1 MVTVQQ
7 AVPTTS
13 TRNTR
18 AGWAVTIAT
27 LGAFLAFLDA
37 TIVNICFPAI
47 AATFP
52 HASTGTLAWVLNAY
66 NLVFGAVLVAGGQL
80 ADVFGRRRTF
90 VLGVALFTTSS
101 ALCATAGSV
110 ELLIGWRVLQAAGAA
125 LLVPASLGVVINAVP
140 TEQRAGKVALW
151 GAAAALA
158 AGVGPL
164 AGGAL
169 VAMSGWRLAFLVN
182 VPLGLAAL
190 VASRSIVESRA
201 PGRRRI
207 PDLVGTAML
216 AAALAA
222 LSLGIIE
229 EPAWHWTGAA
239 TLACLGTGALLL
251 GVVGRRLLTQAV
263 PVIDPALLR
272 LPTFAAANLAT
283 LVAGIGMYA
292 YLLDHV
298 LWLHYVWGYS
308 LLRAG
313 LAVAPSAFV
322 TAIVAA
328 KVGHLAQ
335 RHGFRAVVLPGA
347 LVWAAALW
355 WFAHR
360 VGTTPAFLRE
370 WLPGAVLA
378 GVGAG
383 ATLPQLGSAG
393 AAAVP
398 FGRYATASSII
409 SAARQIGGVFGI
421 SLLVVLVGN
430 EATRTPQQLI
440 AGLRHGWELASICFL
455 VVAALSLALRQPG
468 EVVESAGPLPS
479 PALTHNPSM
488 PLPRSRPDA
497 RAGVFAELDG
507 PTLAEIAARA
517 RRRTVLAGG
526 TLIREGDTATSVHV
540 VLTGRLLVH
549 RNNAVVADLGPGS
562 VVGELAALTHEPRN
576 ATITAARDTE
586 VAEVAAQDL
595 HAVLEERPRSSLAI
609 ARALARE
616 VRALQAAAQPSA
628 APSIVAV
635 VAAEGPAP
643 VAVADQLGAALSSY
657 LRVVAPGRVDAVG
670 LQRAERDG
678 DRVLLVAG
686 TDDPEWHAFCV
697 RHADRVV
704 VVGAALPVHPL
715 RFEGAE
721 LVLLGNPWTEAI
733 TAWLDATGARRAHVV
748 QRVGYRPL
756 AARLAGRSLGVALAG
771 GGARAF
777 AHIGL
782 LQELDD
788 AGLAVDRLAGT
799 SVGAYVA
806 AAYASG
812 VQGRDLEELFRSEFV
827 LRNPIGD
834 WTVPAVSLSRGGRIR
849 RAAERVFGDSIVEE
863 LPRELTVTAT
873 DIYRRE
879 SVVMRAGRVA
889 DVTRASAAL
898 PVLLPPVRLGD
909 RTLVDGALTGNL
921 PVVPLAEEGVGPV
934 LASNLSLGG
943 DGPRET
949 SPDRTPKVPAMTET
963 LMRALLFAGAEEDA
977 RAKQLADVVVTA
989 RVGHVGLL
997 EFHQIDAA
1005 IEAGRAAGRAAVAEL
1020 MGATR

>member
-7 AVPTTS
+7 VVAAAPS
-13 TRNTR
+13 RRTR

-47 AATFP
+47 ASTFP
-52 HASTGTLAWVLNAY
+52 HASTGTLAWILNAY
-66 NLVFGAVLVAGGQL
+66 NLVFGALLVAGGQL
-80 ADVFGRRRTF
+80 ADVIGRRRTF
-90 VLGVALFTTSS
+90 LLGVTLFTAAS

-110 ELLIGWRVLQAAGAA
+110 EILIAWRVLQAAGAA

-140 TEQRAGKVALW
+140 MEQRAGKVALW

-164 AGGAL
+164 AGGSL
-169 VAMSGWRLAFLVN
+169 VAVSGWRLAFLVN
-182 VPLGLAAL
+182 VPLGVAAL
-190 VASRSIVESRA
+190 IASRYIVESRA
-201 PGRRRI
+201 PGRRRT
-207 PDLVGTAML
+207 PDLVGTATL
-216 AAALAA
+216 ALALA
-222 LSLGIIE
+222 VLSLAIIE
-229 EPAWHWTGAA
+229 EPEWHWTGAG
-239 TLACLGTGALLL
+239 TLACFAIGAGLL
-251 GVVGRRLLTQAV
+251 GLVARRLFTQRA
-263 PVIDPALLR
+263 PVLDPALLR
-272 LPTFAAANLAT
+272 VPTFAAANLAT
-283 LVAGIGMYA
+283 MVAGAGMYA
-292 YLLDHV
+292 YLLNHV

-328 KVGHLAQ
+328 KVGHLAT
-335 RHGFRAVVLPGA
+335 RHGFRAIVVPGA
-347 LVWAAALW
+347 LLWAAALW

-360 VGTTPAFLRE
+360 VGTTPAFLHD
-370 WLPGAVLA
+370 WLPGAILA
-378 GVGAG
+378 GAGAG

-398 FGRYATASSII
+398 FGRYATASSVI

-430 EATRTPQQLI
+430 EATRTPEQLI
-440 AGLRHGWELASICFL
+440 AGLRHGWEFSAVCFV
-455 VVAALSLALRQPG
+455 VVAVIATALRRPG
-468 EVVESAGPLPS
+468 EVVESAGPLAP
-479 PALTHNPSM
+479 PALTHNPTV
-488 PLPRSRPDA
+488 PLPRLAPAA
-497 RAGVFAELDG
+497 RTGVFSELD
-507 PTLAEIAARA
+507 PTTLAELAARSH
-517 RRRTVLAGG
+517 RRTLLAGR
-526 TLIREGDTATSVHV
+526 TLFREGEAGTSVHV

-549 RNNAVVADLGPGS
+549 KNDAVVADLGPGS

-576 ATITAARDTE
+576 ATITAARDSE
-586 VAEVAAQDL
+586 VAEVASEDL
-595 HAVLEERPRSSLAI
+595 HAVLKDRPDSSLAI

-616 VRALQAAAQPSA
+616 VRALQAAAAPSA

-635 VAAEGPAP
+635 IAAAGPAP
-643 VAVADQLGAALSSY
+643 VAVADSIGAALSSY
-657 LRVVAPGRVDAVG
+657 LKVVTPGRVDAVG
-670 LQRAERDG
+670 LERAERQG

-686 TDDPEWHAFCV
+686 TDDEEWRAFCL

-704 VVGAALPVHPL
+704 VVGAALPQQPQ
-715 RFEGAE
+715 RYDGSE
-721 LVLLGNPWTEAI
+721 LVLLGNPWTDAI
-733 TAWLDATGARRAHVV
+733 TAWLEATGARRAHVV
-748 QRVGYRPL
+748 ERTGYRPL

-782 LQELDD
+782 LQELDE
-788 AGLAVDRLAGT
+788 AGLAVDRLSGT

-812 VQGRDLEELFRSEFV
+812 VQGHDLAELFRSEFV

-834 WTVPAVSLSRGGRIR
+834 WTVPQVSLSRGGRIR

-879 SVVMRAGRVA
+879 SVVLRHGRVA
-889 DVTRASAAL
+889 EVTRASAAL
-898 PVLLPPVRLGD
+898 PVLLPPVRLGE

-921 PVVPLAEEGVGPV
+921 PVAPLVEEGVGPV

-943 DGPRET
+943 DAPTER
-949 SPDRTPKVPAMTET
+949 PDRKPRVPAMTET
-963 LMRALLFAGAEEDA
+963 LMRALLFAGAEEDT

-1005 IEAGRAAGRAAVAEL
+1005 IEAGRAAGRMAVAEL
-1020 MGATR
+1020 TGAGR